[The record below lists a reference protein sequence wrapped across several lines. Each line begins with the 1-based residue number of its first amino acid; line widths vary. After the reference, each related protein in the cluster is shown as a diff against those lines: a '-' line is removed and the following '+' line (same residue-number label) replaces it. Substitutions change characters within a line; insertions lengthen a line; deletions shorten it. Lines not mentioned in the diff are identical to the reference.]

1 MNYLNPLSPGESDLL
16 ESQINCN
23 LNLIDNNVSVR
34 KWQTS
39 RNITQISKTP
49 NSFCYF
55 YCFCLSQVLVKHP
68 VSQRVKHIVN
78 PSHCAWP
85 KS

>member
-55 YCFCLSQVLVKHP
+55 YCFCLSQFLVKHS
-68 VSQRVKHIVN
+68 VFQRVNTIL
-78 PSHCAWP
+78 CQAYC
-85 KS
+85 